1 MNQHIE
7 QIHDVIDERNAFV
20 CYNKWWKVI
29 CVAGLVL
36 NIVLSIYWYNQL
48 GTEFMNDIIIN
59 LTVSLWTILYL
70 FVPDLSKNKTFI
82 ILAYSASIVFI
93 LVVIYAV
100 YLILT
105 FSPYQLYA
113 IIFLFYS
120 GLTGTVLSVVLIVNL
135 LLDSV
140 VTKFN
145 SKIFGDIEN
154 GMIKQETLNSK
165 LEIVVM

>member
-1 MNQHIE
+1 
-7 QIHDVIDERNAFV
+7 
-20 CYNKWWKVI
+20 
-29 CVAGLVL
+29 
-36 NIVLSIYWYNQL
+36 
-48 GTEFMNDIIIN
+48 MNDIIIN

-165 LEIVVM
+165 LEIVAM